1 VFFNC
6 TVVRDSWC
14 AVGLPSV
21 LHNNAYQQTTIMDCI
36 FALFINENNDTVE
49 EWLYYYG
56 AFGTIVMIKFEMIM
70 SRCRAKS
77 EG

>member
-1 VFFNC
+1 
-6 TVVRDSWC
+6 
-14 AVGLPSV
+14 
-21 LHNNAYQQTTIMDCI
+21 MDCI

-77 EG
+77 EGGPLMLGIIDTRFIKYNATM